1 MFGWVKKEEEVI
13 KEDIIKTEKLFWNY
27 KNLILLMIS
36 IVLAALMLKSSFIKN
51 LILSLGD
58 LEYIGAFISGSFFTY
73 GLTTAPAISML
84 YIISRDL
91 HPVDVAAFGAVGA
104 FLGDYLIFRL
114 VKNNLS
120 GEIKRL
126 ADKVKYH
133 PNMNKGYMKVL
144 KKLAPLIAGI
154 IMASPLPDELAASI
168 LGSIKMDDK
177 QFMLIS
183 MCSNFIGILVISL
196 L

>member
-1 MFGWVKKEEEVI
+1 MFSWVKKEGEVV
-13 KEDIIKTEKLFWNY
+13 KQDIIKTEKLFWNY
-27 KNLILLMIS
+27 KNLILLGLS
-36 IVLAALMLKSSFIKN
+36 VIVAIFILKSDFIKGFISG
-51 LILSLGD
+51 LDG
-58 LEYIGAFISGSFFTY
+58 LEYLGAFIAGGFFTY

-91 HPVDVAAFGAVGA
+91 HPIDVAAFGAVGA
-104 FLGDYLIFRL
+104 FLSDFLIFRI
-114 VKNNLS
+114 VKYNLS

-126 ADKVKYH
+126 ADKVKFH
-133 PNMNKGYMKVL
+133 PDLNKGYMRIL

-168 LGSIKMDDK
+168 LGSIKIGDK

-183 MCSNFIGILVISL
+183 MTSNFIGILIISL